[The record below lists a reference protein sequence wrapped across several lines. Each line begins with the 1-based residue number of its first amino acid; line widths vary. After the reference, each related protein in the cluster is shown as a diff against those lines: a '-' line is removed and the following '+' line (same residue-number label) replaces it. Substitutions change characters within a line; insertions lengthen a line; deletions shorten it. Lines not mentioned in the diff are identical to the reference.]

1 MRGDN
6 LYYDDDYSGVVQ
18 CFTMTGSGD
27 MTRRG
32 TIEPTDEERYM
43 YTTTL
48 TQDVRDSFNQRG
60 MFYWMALGITL
71 LSDGRVGC
79 VYDLPWVFE
88 MSNGDYAFFNFP
100 AMLVRDEA
108 DLLPREPVLPD
119 EHFFDDMDEVESYFS
134 NFNIIDSTRMLFGM
148 KKLSWPIDGFEEFTG
163 NPDHDAFMD
172 EFYERGTP
180 CLELVD
186 VKTGKSI
193 KRFGNL
199 PEAQAKTKTG
209 YYFFNP
215 TVDSH
220 GGEVVYSDSYS
231 GEVQLADNATP
242 WDVKRTYRAFA
253 PDPERKPAM
262 DTTKFYTLEYASDYY
277 PYFCRSIQCMKLTDD
292 KIHVLVKVSYSL
304 AHTTKERIFEYSVI
318 DRRSGEVETSFRVG
332 KEFDDEYMIAAGLS
346 DDEEPVLF
354 YLSERGGRY
363 YMTEVSEI

>member
-1 MRGDN
+1 
-6 LYYDDDYSGVVQ
+6 
-18 CFTMTGSGD
+18 
-27 MTRRG
+27 
-32 TIEPTDEERYM
+32 M

-48 TQDVRDSFNQRG
+48 TQDVRDIFNQRR
-60 MFYWMALGITL
+60 MFYWMPLGISL
-71 LSDGRVGC
+71 LPDGKVGC
-79 VYDLPWVFE
+79 VYALPWVFK

-100 AMLVRDEA
+100 AMLVRDES
-108 DLLPREPVLPD
+108 DLSPREPVLLD
-119 EHFFDDMDEVESYFS
+119 KHFFDDMDEVESYFS

-148 KKLSWPIDGFEEFTG
+148 KKLSWPIDEFEEYTG

-180 CLELVD
+180 CMELVD
-186 VKTGKSI
+186 VRTGKSV

-199 PEAQAKTKTG
+199 PEALAETKTG
-209 YYFFNP
+209 YYFFSP

-304 AHTTKERIFEYSVI
+304 AHTTKERIFEYRVI
-318 DRRSGEVETSFRVG
+318 DRRSGEVVTSFRLG
-332 KEFDDEYMIAAGLS
+332 KEFDDERMIAAGLS
-346 DDEEPVLF
+346 DDDEPVLF

-363 YMTEVSEI
+363 YMTEVARE